1 MVYFGSDGKETACS
15 AGDLSLIPGMGRSS
29 GEGNGNP
36 LQYSC
41 LENSMDGG
49 AWWATSS
56 WDRRVGHGWAAN
68 TFTSHM
74 CVCVCVTTN
83 ILGQKY
89 WLLIPS
95 SSRRNQDSL
104 ERWLIL
110 GQGKYKMSLD
120 HVAVLEVKKVPL
132 HTYTHTN
139 SCNDG
144 TMPRGTGASERPP
157 NGQCWNINIMQWYK
171 IKWH

>member
-1 MVYFGSDGKETACS
+1 MATHSNILAWRIPWTEEPGGLQVHGIAELDTAEQLT
-15 AGDLSLIPGMGRSS
+15 LSLHI
-29 GEGNGNP
+29 
-36 LQYSC
+36 
-41 LENSMDGG
+41 
-49 AWWATSS
+49 
-56 WDRRVGHGWAAN
+56 
-68 TFTSHM
+68 

-157 NGQCWNINIMQWYK
+157 NGQCWNINIMQ
-171 IKWH
+171 